1 MTYQLTIDP
10 IGETIEVEEDQTLLD
25 ACLRNGVWLPHACG
39 HGLCGTCKVDLVDGE
54 LDHGGASPFA
64 LMDFE
69 RQEGKALACCA
80 TLRSSATIEAEID
93 EDEDAECHPV
103 ADYVGV
109 VTRIEELTPCIKGI
123 WLELPGEGIAF
134 QAGQYVNVHVPGVDG
149 PRAFSIAN
157 EPQAPNV
164 VELNVRLVEG
174 GKATPYLHDKLEVGD
189 ELRFTGP
196 LGRFFVR
203 KSVEKPRIF
212 VAGGSGLSSPK
223 SMILDLLAQD
233 DTTPTYLFQGAR
245 TEEHLY
251 YRELWEKLDAEND
264 HFHYVPVLSGLDDDA
279 SWTGERGYAHEAME
293 RRFDGRFSGHTAYLC
308 GPPPM
313 VEACIR
319 SLMKGRLFEKDIFTE
334 RFVTQA
340 DGDAALAKSPLFKRI

>member
-1 MTYQLTIDP
+1 MTYQLTIEP
-10 IGETIEVEEDQTLLD
+10 VGETIEVEDDQTLLD
-25 ACLRNGVWLPHACG
+25 ACLRSGVWLPHACG
-39 HGLCGTCKVDLVDGE
+39 HGLCGSCKVDLVDGE

-80 TLRSSATIEAEID
+80 TLRSDSTIEAEVD
-93 EDEDAECHPV
+93 EDEDAECHPI

-109 VTRIEELTPCIKGI
+109 VSRVEDLTPCIKGI
-123 WLELPGEGIAF
+123 WLELPGEGITF
-134 QAGQYVNVHVPGVDG
+134 QAGQYVNLHVPGVAD

-157 EPQAPNV
+157 APQEPNV
-164 VELNVRLVEG
+164 LELNVRLVEG
-174 GKATPYLHDKLEVGD
+174 GKATPYLHHELKVGD
-189 ELRFTGP
+189 ELKFTGP

-203 KSVEKPRIF
+203 KSIEKPRIF

-223 SMILDLLAQD
+223 SMILDLLAEG
-233 DTTPTYLFQGAR
+233 DTTPMYLFQGAR
-245 TEEHLY
+245 TEAHLY
-251 YRELWEKLDAEND
+251 YRELWEKLDAEHD
-264 HFHYVPVLSGLDDDA
+264 DFHYVPVLSNLDDDS
-279 SWTGERGYAHEAME
+279 SWDGERGFAHEAME
-293 RRFDGRFSGHTAYLC
+293 RRFDARFAGHSAYLC

-334 RFVTQA
+334 RFVTRA